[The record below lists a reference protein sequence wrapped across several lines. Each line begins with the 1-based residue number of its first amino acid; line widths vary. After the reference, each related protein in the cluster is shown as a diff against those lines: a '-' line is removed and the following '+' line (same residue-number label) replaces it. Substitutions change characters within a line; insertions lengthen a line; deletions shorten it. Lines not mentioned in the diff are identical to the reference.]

1 MKKNVMFMVNGL
13 YGGGAEKV
21 LQTILNN
28 INSNKYNITLYSMHR
43 EHIDKSRYLS
53 DFTYKVVF
61 DTYTGHQK
69 IKKIYSSIFDKI
81 RGWIFNNC
89 SSKLFYRLFIH
100 GKYDVEIAFIEGE
113 STKII
118 AGSTNEKSKKIA
130 WVHIDLL
137 ENPWTD
143 FLYKDRIDEQK
154 HYLIYDKIICVSDS
168 VRHAFSEKYGINNN
182 VVVLYNPYD
191 KEEIIKKSNEQ
202 IANVKG
208 QSLRLISVGRLEKQ
222 KGYDRLIS
230 IAEKL
235 KKNGFQFNLII
246 LGEGTE
252 RSVLEQEIAEY
263 GLKDQVKLIGYVDNP
278 YGYIKNSDLF
288 VCSSRSEGF
297 STVVAES
304 IILGIPVISTRCAG
318 TDELFG
324 NYKCGIIVDNTE
336 EALYKGLQDIFLD
349 KSKLFYFK
357 NQCFQRGNEFSLTNT
372 MLKIEGLIDE

>member
-1 MKKNVMFMVNGL
+1 MKKKIMFMVNSL
-13 YGGGAEKV
+13 YGGGAEKI

-28 INSNKYNITLYSMHR
+28 MDSNKYNITLYSMHR
-43 EHIDKSRYLS
+43 EHIDKSKYLS

-89 SSKLFYRLFIH
+89 SSKLFYKLFIH

-118 AGSTNEKSKKIA
+118 AGSTNQKSKKLA
-130 WVHIDLL
+130 WVHTDLQ

-143 FLYKDRIDEQK
+143 FLYKDKIDEQK

-182 VVVLYNPYD
+182 VVVLYNPFD
-191 KEEIIKKSNEQ
+191 KEEIIKKSNEK
-202 IANVKG
+202 IAIVKD

-230 IAEKL
+230 IAAKL
-235 KKNGFQFNLII
+235 KKSGFKFNLTI

-252 RSVLEQEIAEY
+252 RSVLEQQIAEY
-263 GLKDQVKLIGYVDNP
+263 GLKNQVHLIGYVDNP

-304 IILGIPVISTRCAG
+304 IILEIPVISTRCAG

-324 NYKCGIIVDNTE
+324 NYKCGDIVDNTE
-336 EALYKGLQDIFLD
+336 EALYKGLKDIFLNT
-349 KSKLFYFK
+349 SRLSYFK
-357 NQCFQRGNEFSLTNT
+357 DQCSQRSNEFSLTNT
-372 MLKIEGLIDE
+372 MSKIEELIDG